1 MERRTIKVTN
11 NKSEILKSIKTGEHN
26 KALSYLY
33 ETTLKK
39 VRQYIMKNKG
49 SKDDANDIF
58 QDSVIIFFN
67 QVRSNKFDEKYD
79 IDAFIFSVSR
89 NLWIDKI
96 RRDSKMVNY
105 EFPDQFQNE
114 SDNKNHL
121 DDLITKEKSS
131 AMHAVFSKLDEK
143 CKKILSYVIYDKL
156 SMKQICEKMGYS
168 SEDVAKTNHYR
179 CKQAL
184 TKIVK
189 NDIDLVNLLRN

>member
-1 MERRTIKVTN
+1 VAN
-11 NKSEILKSIKTGEHN
+11 NKSEILKCIKSGEHN

-67 QVRSNKFDEKYD
+67 QVRNNKFDEKYD

-105 EFPDQFQNE
+105 EFPDQFKNE

-131 AMHAVFSKLDEK
+131 AMHTVFNKLDEK

>member
-1 MERRTIKVTN
+1 MECRTIKVAN
-11 NKSEILKSIKTGEHN
+11 NKSEILKSIKSGEQN

-105 EFPDQFQNE
+105 EFPDQFKNE

-131 AMHAVFSKLDEK
+131 AMHTVFNKLDEK
-143 CKKILSYVIYDKL
+143 CKKILSYVIYDK
-156 SMKQICEKMGYS
+156 
-168 SEDVAKTNHYR
+168 
-179 CKQAL
+179 
-184 TKIVK
+184 
-189 NDIDLVNLLRN
+189 

>member
-1 MERRTIKVTN
+1 VAN
-11 NKSEILKSIKTGEHN
+11 NKSEILNSIKSGEHN

-96 RRDSKMVNY
+96 RRDSKMINY

-114 SDNKNHL
+114 TDNINYL
-121 DDLITKEKSS
+121 DDLISKEKSS
-131 AMHAVFSKLDEK
+131 AMHTVFNKLDEK